1 MTSRVFPEGAPP
13 DTITSIVKFL
23 KFDLIRAPSRE
34 KADSIITDQSTPRR
48 NYKARLGIS
57 KR

>member
-48 NYKARLGIS
+48 NYKVGIS
-57 KR
+57 MR